1 MEFDHEKP
9 IYIQIA
15 SILKEQIA
23 GGQRKA
29 GDKLPS
35 VREGSVL
42 FEVSALTMQRAMLH
56 LESEGII
63 LSKKG
68 VGYFVREECAGS
80 LQERMAREK
89 AGEFVRV
96 MKNCGLSLKEAR
108 SLVEAEWEG
117 EPDEKG

>member
-9 IYIQIA
+9 IYLQIA

-42 FEVSALTMQRAMLH
+42 FEVSEIGRAH
-56 LESEGII
+56 
-63 LSKKG
+63 
-68 VGYFVREECAGS
+68 V
-80 LQERMAREK
+80 
-89 AGEFVRV
+89 
-96 MKNCGLSLKEAR
+96 
-108 SLVEAEWEG
+108 
-117 EPDEKG
+117 

>member
-9 IYIQIA
+9 IYLQIA

-42 FEVSALTMQRAMLH
+42 FEVSALTMQRVMLH
-56 LESEGII
+56 LEAEGII
-63 LSKKG
+63 LSKKR

-89 AGEFVRV
+89 TGEFVRV

-117 EPDEKG
+117 EPDEK